1 MKRLIGFEVSS
12 SEVQYAILTLEGGAF
27 ELEASK
33 TLHLQSG
40 ERPAA
45 YHVIFDQVAALVTE
59 GKLDC
64 ACIKASG
71 LSLAGTKKAHL
82 EAAELRG
89 VVQAACASACNV
101 QLVSKANVSRTFGD
115 RKVDVYLKDDSFWKE
130 QGLESLAKGKRE
142 AAFQVVASFSAKAR
156 K

>member
-1 MKRLIGFEVSS
+1 MNRFIGFEVSS
-12 SEVQYAILTLEGGAF
+12 SGVDYAILTLENGAF

-40 ERPAA
+40 ERPSA
-45 YHVIFDQVAALVTE
+45 YHVIFEQVVALVQE
-59 GKLDC
+59 RKLDC

-89 VVQAACASACNV
+89 VVQAACASTCEV
-101 QLVSKANVSRTFGD
+101 KLVSKSNASRTFGD
-115 RKVDVYLKDDSFWKE
+115 RKVDQYLRDDSFWEK
-130 QGLESLAKGKRE
+130 QGLEDLPKGKRE
-142 AAFQVVASFSAKAR
+142 AAFQVLASFASKVR

>member
-1 MKRLIGFEVSS
+1 MRF
-12 SEVQYAILTLEGGAF
+12 LTLEGGAF
-27 ELEASK
+27 ELEAAK

-45 YHVIFDQVAALVTE
+45 YHVIFDQVVALVTE

-71 LSLAGTKKAHL
+71 LSLVGMKMAHL

-89 VVQAACASACNV
+89 VVQAACASACTV
-101 QLVSKANVSRTFGD
+101 QLVNKANVSRNFGG
-115 RKVDVYLKDDSFWKE
+115 RNVDAYLKDDSFWKD
-130 QGLESLAKGKRE
+130 QGLGNLPKGKRE
-142 AAFQVVASFSAKAR
+142 AAFQVMACFATNAGK
-156 K
+156 